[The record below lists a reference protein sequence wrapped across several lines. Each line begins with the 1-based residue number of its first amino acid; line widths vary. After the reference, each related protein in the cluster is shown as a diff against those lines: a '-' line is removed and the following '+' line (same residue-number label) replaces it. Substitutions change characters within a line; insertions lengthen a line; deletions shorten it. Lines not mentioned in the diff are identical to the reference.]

1 MRLFRNKED
10 LETIKQLD
18 EALNYL
24 LEESRKKDKYI
35 EKLEK
40 MVKKTQPKGTTEN
53 KATKKGKAKVEKE
66 K

>member
-40 MVKKTQPKGTTEN
+40 MVKKTQPKGTT
-53 KATKKGKAKVEKE
+53 
-66 K
+66 